1 MLKDICN
8 CFQPHFEKGILLL
21 EILVLW
27 LPVGVALFLVM
38 ATLVMVY
45 NAVDKYCEIVDNFLG
60 YGIWMMQEQVHAA
73 TKD

>member
-1 MLKDICN
+1 
-8 CFQPHFEKGILLL
+8 
-21 EILVLW
+21 
-27 LPVGVALFLVM
+27 M